1 MHPLKWKCV
10 KTSVGLTIGKIEVVR
25 TCMYKGRSRS
35 RRGGI
40 GVGGEGVGVD
50 GEGVGVGGEGGEGG
64 DCVEVSP
71 TFLSP
76 TFQYVKHVPGEAML
90 WGLHTR
96 SV

>member
-1 MHPLKWKCV
+1 MQ
-10 KTSVGLTIGKIEVVR
+10 TSVTIGKIEVVS

-40 GVGGEGVGVD
+40 GVGGEGVVVE
-50 GEGVGVGGEGGEGG
+50 GEGGGEGGEGG

>member
-1 MHPLKWKCV
+1 MQ
-10 KTSVGLTIGKIEVVR
+10 TSVGLTIGKIEVVS

-40 GVGGEGVGVD
+40 GVEGEGVGVGGEGVGVG

-76 TFQYVKHVPGEAML
+76 TFHYVKHVPGEAML